1 MYIMRVRH
9 AGRKRSRSGPPR
21 AALASAALFRY
32 QMGWEGISTRSWLT
46 FIGVAAVLV
55 VMHELELEQ
64 MMAVVR
70 EGAKPQAAATHTA
83 PDPLELQ
90 AEKIKQLERQ
100 VASLRQVNSAPSGGS
115 GSPPAASTHVSA
127 PPTVLAAELG
137 GTSTA
142 PSQRQRVLTAPV
154 KCRADF
160 AERANDLGLT
170 HYAAEIGVNNG
181 WFSRYAH
188 ATCPSP
194 PSK

>member
-1 MYIMRVRH
+1 
-9 AGRKRSRSGPPR
+9 
-21 AALASAALFRY
+21 
-32 QMGWEGISTRSWLT
+32 MGCEGISTRSWLT
-46 FIGVAAVLV
+46 FIAVAAVLV
-55 VMHELELEQ
+55 VMHELVLEQ
-64 MMAVVR
+64 LMAVGR
-70 EGAKPQAAATHTA
+70 GGAKPQAAATDTA
-83 PDPLELQ
+83 PAVPRQQVELQDEKINQLEIELQ
-90 AEKIKQLERQ
+90 AEKIKQLEMQ